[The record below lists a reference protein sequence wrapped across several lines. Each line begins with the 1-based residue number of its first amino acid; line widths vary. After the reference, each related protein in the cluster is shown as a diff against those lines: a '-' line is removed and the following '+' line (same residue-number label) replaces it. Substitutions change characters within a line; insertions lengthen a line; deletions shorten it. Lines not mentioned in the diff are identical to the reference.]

1 MPLFFVFFL
10 VVLAAS
16 VGYAAGRVHQ
26 WYRTALERDRAWR
39 DGYDQG
45 TGTLFK
51 TAARLI
57 RRKPGE
63 NTGEIAVPK
72 AAVVADNVTDISEAP
87 SAGRHSFEIR
97 HEVTRR
103 LAPLPGEQT
112 G

>member
-1 MPLFFVFFL
+1 MYLFICFL

-16 VGYAAGRVHQ
+16 AGYAGGRIHQ

-51 TAARLI
+51 VATKVL

-63 NTGEIAVPK
+63 NTGDIPLVRK
-72 AAVVADNVTDISEAP
+72 ASPDDNVTDITAAP
-87 SAGRHSFEIR
+87 SAGRHSFDLR

-103 LAPLPGEQT
+103 LAPTAEEQV